1 MNDIIHELLR
11 PIVRSFIEDR
21 TNSLF
26 MKLANWCDAKIPGRI
41 AKVAVGFVLGLTA
54 IASIVT
60 VTALSGF

>member
-1 MNDIIHELLR
+1 MNDVIHELLR

-21 TNSLF
+21 INSLF
-26 MKLANWCDAKIPGRI
+26 LKLANWCDAKIPNRT
-41 AKVAVGFVLGLTA
+41 AKVVIGFVLGLTA

>member
-1 MNDIIHELLR
+1 MSDVIHELLR

-26 MKLANWCDAKIPGRI
+26 LKLANWCDAKIRSRT
-41 AKVAVGFVLGLTA
+41 AKAVIGFVLGLTA
-54 IASIVT
+54 IASLVS

>member
-1 MNDIIHELLR
+1 MNDAIHEMLR
-11 PIVRSFIEDR
+11 PIVRSFVEDR

-26 MKLANWCDAKIPGRI
+26 MKLANWCDAKIPSRT
-41 AKVAVGFVLGLTA
+41 AKVLIGFVLGLTA